1 MNLMKQIKKAL
12 TFSNADEINLYYKSA
27 LLEAERLNKL
37 YNKNKETIFSNAV
50 YDAFY
55 DLTGSIYKKT
65 EKIISSYKKM
75 NSINS
80 FNIFLEKNLNIK
92 INTKEYDELYL
103 EIFDTTIN
111 ELNILSNLVSALMH
125 FLCINKKT
133 LSKEVENHLFCLY
146 LLSKMLYSNIA
157 FNFNQKVNT
166 LYYLEKGIT
175 YIPDY
180 DINID
185 IQFKYIINKMKE
197 IKIIEEIKKYFYE
210 EFGEDYFILKM
221 IQ

>member
-1 MNLMKQIKKAL
+1 MKKIKKEL
-12 TFSNADEINLYYKSA
+12 TFSNTDEINQYYMSA

-37 YNKNKETIFSNAV
+37 YNKNKENIFSNAV

-55 DLTGSIYKKT
+55 DLTGSIYKKN

-75 NSINS
+75 NSVNS
-80 FNIFLEKNLNIK
+80 FNIFLEKKLNIK

-103 EIFDTTIN
+103 EIFYTTIN
-111 ELNILSNLVSALMH
+111 ELNILNNLVSALMH
-125 FLCINKKT
+125 ILYINKKT

-146 LLSKMLYSNIA
+146 LLSKVLYDNIA
-157 FNFNQKVNT
+157 FNFYQKVNT

-185 IQFKYIINKMKE
+185 VQFKYLIDKMRE